1 MTDKLESF
9 ILARGFRAAA
19 TACGLKPSGNLD
31 LALIAAEAPC
41 SAAGVFTTNRVKAAP
56 VLYDQEL
63 LVRNAS
69 GIRAIVVNA
78 GNANACTGP
87 RGMDDA
93 RQMAALTAYGLR
105 CQPDQVLVLSTGV
118 IGRLLDMDKLTQ
130 GIATVTSTA
139 AAQHGAP
146 IAARA
151 IMTTDTR
158 PKIAGATF
166 EIGGRPVTISG
177 MCKGSGMI
185 HPNMA
190 TLLAIVTTDAAVAPE
205 LLQAA
210 LRQAAGRSFNCVS
223 VDGDM
228 STNDTLLL
236 LASGASGVEI
246 SATEDTETTEGGT
259 NGIHTSATSVAY
271 QTFVAALT
279 DVCIDLAKQVAR
291 DGEGATRLIEIR
303 VSGAQNEAQAHI
315 VADSIAR
322 SPLFKCAVHGGD
334 PNWGRVLCAA
344 GYSGAEIDAERLSL
358 SFGAPG
364 AAQVQVVANGLPLD
378 YSEREAA
385 ALLREDPVYVNL
397 DLGVG
402 DAVATVWTCDFS
414 KEYVEINAHYTT

>member
-1 MTDKLESF
+1 MIESF
-9 ILARGFRAAA
+9 TLARGFRAAA

-31 LALIAAEAPC
+31 MALIAAEGPC

-56 VLYDQEL
+56 VLYDQAL
-63 LVRNAS
+63 LAEHA
-69 GIRAIVVNA
+69 GEIRAVIVNA

-87 RGMDDA
+87 RGMEDA

-118 IGRLLDMDKLTQ
+118 IGRLLDMDKVTQ
-130 GIATVTSTA
+130 GIAAVTSTG

-158 PKIAGATF
+158 PKVASASF
-166 EIGGRPVTISG
+166 EVGGQTVTISG

-190 TLLAIVTTDAAVAPE
+190 TMLAIVTTDAAVAPD

-210 LRQAAGRSFNCVS
+210 LREAAGRSFNCVS

-246 SATEDTETTEGGT
+246 LATESTEGTEQGT
-259 NGIHTSATSVAY
+259 NRISSSESSVTSVAY
-271 QTFVAALT
+271 QTFVQVLT
-279 DVCIDLAKQVAR
+279 SVCVDLAKQVAR

-303 VSGAQNEAQAHI
+303 VSGAADEAQAHT
-315 VADSIAR
+315 VGDSIAR

-344 GYSGAEIDAERLSL
+344 GYSGAELDADRLSL

-364 AAQVQVVANGLPLD
+364 AAPVQVVASGLPLD
-378 YSEREAA
+378 YVEREAA
-385 ALLREDPVYVNL
+385 AQLRQDPVYVNL
-397 DLGVG
+397 DLGLG
-402 DAVATVWTCDFS
+402 DASATVWTCDFS
-414 KEYVEINAHYTT
+414 KDYVEINAHYTT

>member
-1 MTDKLESF
+1 MTNKLESF
-9 ILARGFRAAA
+9 TLARGFRAAA

-41 SAAGVFTTNRVKAAP
+41 GAAGVFTTNRVKAAP
-56 VLYDQEL
+56 VLYDQDL
-63 LVRNAS
+63 LARNPS
-69 GIRAIVVNA
+69 GIRAIIVNA

-158 PKIAGATF
+158 PKVAGATF
-166 EIGGRPVTISG
+166 EIAGRPVTISG

-190 TLLAIVTTDAAVAPE
+190 TLLAIVTTDVAMAPE

-246 SATEDTETTEGGT
+246 SAGRVRTAPTGD
-259 NGIHTSATSVAY
+259 Y

-279 DVCIDLAKQVAR
+279 EVCIDLAKQVAA

-303 VSGAQNEAQAHI
+303 VSGAHDQAQAHT
-315 VADSIAR
+315 VGDSIAR

-344 GYSGAEIDAERLSL
+344 GYSGAEIDADRLSL

-364 AAQVQVVANGLPLD
+364 AAQVQVVAWGLPRD
-378 YSEREAA
+378 YAEREAA

-397 DLGVG
+397 DLGLG
-402 DAVATVWTCDFS
+402 DAEATVWTCDFS